1 MHQGRG
7 VNCLLLEQFLHPRA
21 PTLSLSCPG
30 ALAAVD
36 LRRASSAPD
45 FAVPSLDLHLLPEGI
60 LLPEAV
66 CAMDAGNSLSF
77 KSRTNSFFV

>member
-1 MHQGRG
+1 M
-7 VNCLLLEQFLHPRA
+7 NCPLLEQFFQPRA
-21 PTLSLSCPG
+21 PTLSLSSPG
-30 ALAAVD
+30 ALAAAD

-45 FAVPSLDLHLLPEGI
+45 FAVPSPDLHLPPKEI
-60 LLPEAV
+60 LLPQAV